1 MADWEFIVTE
11 FVDADGEEGER
22 YIWEAV
28 VKALKG
34 TGEGIAILNYSDFH
48 RDEQKRY
55 QPDILLVSRD
65 WGIAVIEVK
74 TCGIDQILR
83 IRANQW
89 EMQNFYSRFISPFRQ
104 GENQL
109 WQILKRCDRKDK
121 LRDRVPGRVLVA
133 LPLISR
139 EEWRN
144 QGFEDDHH
152 TCPPII
158 FGDELGRRN
167 LLNSLEHEASIL
179 QKGDSPFEPSDQQWK
194 LLEGVIVGHPK
205 APTPIQS
212 VAPAAPVP
220 LTVSTTTAPVTE
232 NASSTESPTS
242 GVSSVPTPT
251 TPRRIEVLAALRDWM
266 SEVDIQQAK
275 IGMQIPPG
283 PQRIRGIAGS
293 GKTLLL
299 CQKAARMHIQ
309 HPDWDIALVFFTR
322 SLYELLP
329 DLVRQWL
336 EYWSDGALSPDLE
349 HGKLKV
355 IHAWGSKDR
364 PGLYSLLRDRAKMNA
379 AVSEKPTG
387 TIPERLAASCKRL
400 LDNVKVEPMFDAIL
414 IDEGQDLAV
423 SDEWK
428 YGDKQAI
435 YWLAWQALHPIHS
448 KDSSLKRLIWAYDE
462 AQSLDALGVPSYGEV
477 FGDELGN
484 ALSGAKT
491 GPTYKGGIKKS
502 EVMKRC
508 YRTPG
513 STLIAAH
520 AIGMGLLRKEGML
533 SGFTTKADWDKIG
546 YTVTE
551 GSFTSGNRIA
561 LHRPPDHSP
570 NPIPQLWGSSPLEF
584 EVYDDRESQMQAL
597 VEKIRHNLNHDG
609 LQPNRDILVIV
620 LGADQDA
627 QEQGHKGNS
636 QPSYPSFQLQRQV
649 ANTLQSQ
656 GIPYYIPGASSP
668 NRYPD
673 SSSRN
678 ADRFWW
684 DGAIT
689 VSRMYRAKGHE
700 APMVYVLGLELVAQ
714 DESNQALRNQLFVAL
729 TRSMAWVH
737 LSGIQDPDTHADY
750 LLYDEMR
757 KVLASGDTLRFT
769 YRKPPKRMLA
779 DNE

>member
-1 MADWEFIVTE
+1 MSEWEFIVTD
-11 FVDADGEEGER
+11 FVGADGEEGER
-22 YIWEAV
+22 LIWEAI

-34 TGEGIAILNYSDFH
+34 TGEGIAILNYSDFD
-48 RDEQKRY
+48 RNRQIRY

-65 WGIAVIEVK
+65 FGLAVIEVK
-74 TCGIDQILR
+74 TCRIDQIVA

-89 EMQNFYSRFISPFRQ
+89 EMQKNFYARYMTPFKQ

-109 WQILKRCDRKDK
+109 WQILKRCDRNALLKDQ
-121 LRDRVPGRVLVA
+121 LPGRVLVA

-139 EEWRN
+139 DEWRER
-144 QGFEDDHH
+144 GFDDEHP
-152 TCPPII
+152 TCPPIL
-158 FGDELGRRN
+158 FGDELGRRSI
-167 LLNSLEHEASIL
+167 LNSLENNCIIFN
-179 QKGDSPFEPSDQQWK
+179 QKHLDFELSDLQWK
-194 LLEGVIVGHPK
+194 RLEGVIVGHPNSPK
-205 APTPIQS
+205 PIQPTVQLPS
-212 VAPAAPVP
+212 ADPVP
-220 LTVSTTTAPVTE
+220 PVL
-232 NASSTESPTS
+232 
-242 GVSSVPTPT
+242 
-251 TPRRIEVLAALRDWM
+251 RRADVLAGLRNWM

-322 SLYELLP
+322 SLYEVIPALI
-329 DLVRQWL
+329 RQWL
-336 EYWSDGALSPDLE
+336 DYWSDGAIAPDLE
-349 HGKLKV
+349 QGKLKV
-355 IHAWGSKDR
+355 IHAWGSKER
-364 PGLYSLLRDRAKMNA
+364 PGLYSLLRDRAHVKT

-387 TIPERLAASCKRL
+387 SIPERLAASCKRL
-400 LDNVKVEPMFDAIL
+400 LENVTVEPMFDAIL

-423 SDEWK
+423 DDEWK

-435 YWLAWQALHPIHS
+435 YWLAWQALRPVS
-448 KDSSLKRLIWAYDE
+448 DKDPSLKRLIWAYDE

-477 FGDELGN
+477 FGVELGGI
-484 ALSGAKT
+484 LSGSKT

-513 STLIAAH
+513 PTLVAAH
-520 AIGMGLLRKEGML
+520 GIGMGLLRQERML
-533 SGFTTKADWDKIG
+533 SGFTTKADWQKIG
-546 YTVTE
+546 YEVTE
-551 GSFTSGNRIA
+551 GNFTPGNWIT
-561 LHRPPDHSP
+561 LHRPLEHSP
-570 NPIPQLWGSSPLEF
+570 NPIPTPELWGRSPLEF
-584 EVYDDRESQMQAL
+584 EVYDDRESQLKEL
-597 VEKIRHNLNHDG
+597 VEKIRHNVEQDE
-609 LQPNRDILVIV
+609 LQRSRDILIMV
-620 LGADQDA
+620 LGTDQDSPESG
-627 QEQGHKGNS
+627 QQNSNS
-636 QPSYPSFQLQRQV
+636 QAAASLQLQRQV
-649 ANTLQSQ
+649 ANNLQAQ
-656 GIPYYIPGASSP
+656 GIPYYIPGASDR

-673 SSSRN
+673 QSSRN

-684 DGAIT
+684 HDAIT

-714 DESNQALRNQLFVAL
+714 DESNLALRNQLFVAL

-737 LSGIQDPDTHADY
+737 LSGIKDPDTHADY

-757 KVLASGDTLRFT
+757 RVIKSGNTLKFNF
-769 YRKPPKRMLA
+769 RKPKRTLV